1 MFKVKLIISFLIL
14 LFTVSEFFAQTPDW
28 IWAKSAR
35 KNGDLNSVAIDNSG
49 NCYAAGVFGP
59 DSMVFNTTTL
69 SLNWG
74 GTADIFLVKYDPNGN
89 VLWARQSSIVAS
101 CRAVCIA
108 TDAFNN
114 VYMVGDY
121 RGGMALDTV
130 GLTSYPNNNT
140 DNVFVAKFDPNGP
153 VMWAKR
159 VGGDYYT
166 NSYYLAVDNNGN
178 VFVTGD
184 FIGSYVNFGSIT
196 LLNPDPVN
204 KTGSTFLAKYNT
216 NGNILWAKNTTGNSV
231 GSNGCWPSALATD
244 ASGNV

>member
-1 MFKVKLIISFLIL
+1 M
-14 LFTVSEFFAQTPDW
+14 
-28 IWAKSAR
+28 
-35 KNGDLNSVAIDNSG
+35 
-49 NCYAAGVFGP
+49 
-59 DSMVFNTTTL
+59 
-69 SLNWG
+69 
-74 GTADIFLVKYDPNGN
+74 
-89 VLWARQSSIVAS
+89 LWARQSSIVAS

-140 DNVFVAKFDPNGP
+140 DKSLLQFDPNGQS
-153 VMWAKR
+153 KR
-159 VGGDYYT
+159 VGIIPIAFGLT
-166 NSYYLAVDNNGN
+166 ILN

-244 ASGNV
+244 ASGNVYLTGQFNTSTVGFSSSVSLIKTGLTDVFLTKYNSSGTPYGQGNRTVITIKLQRVLQFVLMETF